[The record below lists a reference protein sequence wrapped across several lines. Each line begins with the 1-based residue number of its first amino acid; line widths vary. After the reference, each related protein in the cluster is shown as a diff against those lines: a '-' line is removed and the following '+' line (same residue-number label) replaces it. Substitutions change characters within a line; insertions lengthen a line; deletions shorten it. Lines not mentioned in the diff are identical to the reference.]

1 MINMRNA
8 KKVMMMILM
17 PKQKMIKWKKAKRM
31 EATKRIRIRKTR
43 SLKLMWS
50 YLRKEVM

>member
-1 MINMRNA
+1 MRNA
-8 KKVMMMILM
+8 KKVKIMIQM
-17 PKQKMIKWKKAKRM
+17 PKQRMIKWKKVKKM
-31 EATKRIRIRKTR
+31 EVTKRIRIRKIR